1 MSNEIKL
8 NYGNKILNL
17 RKRFKLS
24 QENFGKLLD
33 LTKGQISSYE
43 REVSQ
48 PPLEN
53 IFKIADL
60 FNCAIDELMDIPTK
74 NNFYLNWLLDQEDH
88 QINYNENSFTRIEFD
103 ASVGLIKLYPN
114 EFIKYKN
121 VKGFN
126 EAFIT
131 ETIFLLLTGE
141 YDNRIINHFTRN
153 FDSLEKLNDEEILI
167 GNNLPINGNLL
178 MNGYPLL
185 FQLHMNLNKKS
196 WLGDKKSWPTSNFN
210 ILALQLPNGKIIR
223 LYISSFATGCQLY
236 AGYSEELEKR
246 IKLWLSLDKEKRI
259 DLSIAYVLRQ
269 SKKND

>member
-1 MSNEIKL
+1 MSNKIKL
-8 NYGNKILNL
+8 NYGSKILNL

-24 QENFGKLLD
+24 QENFGKLLG
-33 LTKGQISSYE
+33 LTKEQISSYE

-60 FNCAIDELMDIPTK
+60 FNCAIDELVDVPTK
-74 NNFYLNWLLDQEDH
+74 NNFYLNWLLDQENH
-88 QINYNENSFTRIEFD
+88 QINYNENSFARIEFD

-121 VKGFN
+121 IKGFN
-126 EAFIT
+126 ETFVT
-131 ETIFLLLTGE
+131 ETNFLLLTGE
-141 YDNRIINHFTRN
+141 DDNRIINHFTRN

-178 MNGYPLL
+178 INGYPLL

-196 WLGDKKSWPTSNFN
+196 WLGDKKSWPTSNFK
-210 ILALQLPNGKIIR
+210 LQH
-223 LYISSFATGCQLY
+223 SSIT
-236 AGYSEELEKR
+236 
-246 IKLWLSLDKEKRI
+246 IT
-259 DLSIAYVLRQ
+259 
-269 SKKND
+269 